1 MGIARE
7 RSPPLALLPNLPLA
21 RERSTPLA
29 PSLASVFSHLA
40 RSQNLGRS
48 LFRSLCIRP
57 ARSFARERLCGP
69 PLALSLV
76 SAVGPL
82 ALRSLAS
89 GSKFSLA
96 ESFYAIFWPILR
108 TYYVPARCGFARALR
123 ALALRSTASSPTVAA
138 SRRGKRGV
146 KRDGGY
152 KKHLRKFPCSPL
164 FFCEFLVFFANSLP
178 FNVIICFS

>member
-29 PSLASVFSHLA
+29 LSLASVFSHLA

-82 ALRSLAS
+82 ALRSRAS

-123 ALALRSTASSPTVAA
+123 ALALRSTASSPTVAP
-138 SRRGKRGV
+138 SRRDKRGIKTVAV
-146 KRDGGY
+146 KSICGN
-152 KKHLRKFPCSPL
+152 LRFLRCFSVNFSC
-164 FFCEFLVFFANSLP
+164 FFVNSLP
-178 FNVIICFS
+178 FIVMSCYS

>member
-29 PSLASVFSHLA
+29 LSLASVFSHLA

-82 ALRSLAS
+82 ALRSRAS

-108 TYYVPARCGFARALR
+108 TYYVPARCGFA
-123 ALALRSTASSPTVAA
+123 SSTVAR
-138 SRRGKRGV
+138 SRGDKRGV

-164 FFCEFLVFFANSLP
+164 FFCEFLVLFVNSLP
-178 FNVIICFS
+178 FNVMICFS